1 MDGYAH
7 LLDTNIVSD
16 LVRHP
21 QGKAAAR
28 LALVESARVCT
39 SLIVVSELRY
49 GVAKKGSERLAQQL
63 EQVLAGLDIL
73 PYATPADFHYG
84 CIRAALQ
91 SVGQPIGGNDLLI
104 AAHALALDAALV
116 TDNEGEFVRVP
127 GLRVENW
134 LRDSPARST

>member
-1 MDGYAH
+1 MDGHTH

-21 QGKAAAR
+21 QGAAAAC
-28 LALVESARVCT
+28 LAKVEPARVCT

-49 GVAKKGSERLAQQL
+49 GVEKKGSERLARQL

-73 PYATPADFHYG
+73 PYTTPADFHYG
-84 CIRAALQ
+84 RIRAALQ
-91 SVGQPIGGNDLLI
+91 RIGQPIGYNDLLI
-104 AAHALALDAALV
+104 AAHAMALDAVLV
-116 TDNEGEFVRVP
+116 TDNMREFERVP

-134 LRDSPARST
+134 LDAL

>member
-1 MDGYAH
+1 MDGYTH

-16 LVRHP
+16 LARRL

-28 LALVESARVCT
+28 LALVELARVCT

-49 GVAKKGSERLAQQL
+49 GVAKKGSERLARQL

-73 PYATPADFHYG
+73 PYATQADFHYG
-84 CIRAALQ
+84 RIRAALQ
-91 SVGQPIGGNDLLI
+91 SAGQPIGGNDLLI

-134 LRDSPARST
+134 LRDSPARSA